1 MSNTKRTRSR
11 SGCHSC
17 KKARIKCDETRPVC
31 MNCQKAS
38 RECDYSLKLIWG
50 GRPYKNPRVEKL
62 NPVAGLSRSI
72 LQQPAPKS
80 QANVRI
86 KRELQEQNLLLQP
99 EPPASTGAGGPASQ
113 SLHDNIRSISNILD
127 SMYDS
132 ANKPSQILEN
142 FQPYLPQPSPADVNL
157 TDMVD
162 DYSDDIMKL
171 ELFHPTLQSNLH
183 VTPFIQERKW
193 SGRMSK
199 WDTEDLE
206 DDDNSLA
213 MNREFSTAFNTY
225 SLSRTYSESSTS
237 ESLEPIPRGLVPLP
251 DLLLNVPD
259 YYEAFTFFF
268 SSTAQLFMP
277 FGDAVQKYNPFK
289 KVLPQL
295 AFSNDGLLAVTVA
308 YGLAHKSY
316 LTRQSEPAELLEQL
330 LSRSLGDLLELLQN
344 KETSTSDLTLTL
356 VLLISSFM
364 VFTFK
369 HNWEVHLNGA
379 KQILLLRG
387 YKKPFEKLFKES
399 KHLQSQCISGEIKRS
414 KLIFFL
420 LRWFAYIDVLAQLAS
435 PLEPTPQD
443 IEKYNQK
450 LKITELCA
458 QPSDFD
464 YEFESSEDAE
474 SLMVDESH
482 ANVDYFLGFNIK
494 YLPLYKKTIELIKQ
508 ANLRALVNPSIG
520 VLPSAIDRALQMAG
534 TFQKLSSVS
543 AQSQDTIIAINRVFM
558 LFGLNQIY
566 RRVLKVPKSSPLIQ
580 DMCAE
585 TISIIDLHLLD
596 DSPNQISIFLPVFVS
611 GCDSNNSE
619 LRSRHLR
626 RMTTIAHTG
635 SPSAQFAVD
644 LMTQCWERDQDWWQV
659 MQKEDKKH
667 LFF

>member
-1 MSNTKRTRSR
+1 
-11 SGCHSC
+11 
-17 KKARIKCDETRPVC
+17 

-38 RECDYSLKLIWG
+38 RKCDYSIKLIWG

-62 NPVAGLSRSI
+62 NPVAGLSRTI
-72 LQQPAPKS
+72 LQQSNPNS
-80 QANVRI
+80 QGKVRI
-86 KRELQEQNLLLQP
+86 KQEPQERNLFLQP
-99 EPPASTGAGGPASQ
+99 ESAAPTVADGSSSQ
-113 SLHDNIRSISNILD
+113 SLHENIRSVSNILD

-142 FQPYLPQPSPADVNL
+142 FEPYLPQPPPADVNL

-171 ELFHPTLQSNLH
+171 ELFHPRLQSNLH
-183 VTPFIQERKW
+183 ATPFIQERKW

-206 DDDNSLA
+206 DDDASLA
-213 MNREFSTAFNTY
+213 MNREFSTASNTY

-237 ESLEPIPRGLVPLP
+237 EILEPVPRGLVPLP

-259 YYEAFTFFF
+259 YYEAFNFFF

-316 LTRQSEPAELLEQL
+316 LTNQSEPAELLEQL

-399 KHLQSQCISGEIKRS
+399 KNLQSQCISGEIKRS

-435 PLEPTPQD
+435 PLEPTPQE
-443 IEKYNQK
+443 IEKYTEK

-464 YEFESSEDAE
+464 YEFESNEDAE

-494 YLPLYKKTIELIKQ
+494 YLPLYKKTTVLIKQ
-508 ANLRALVNPSIG
+508 ANLRALVNPSAG
-520 VLPSAIDRALQMAG
+520 VLPSVIDLALQMAG
-534 TFQKLSSVS
+534 TFQRLSSVS
-543 AQSQDTIIAINRVFM
+543 SQNQDTIIAINRVFT

-611 GCDSNNSE
+611 GCDSSNEE
-619 LRSRHLR
+619 LRFRHLR

-644 LMTQCWERDQDWWQV
+644 LMTQCWERDQDWWHV

>member
-1 MSNTKRTRSR
+1 
-11 SGCHSC
+11 
-17 KKARIKCDETRPVC
+17 
-31 MNCQKAS
+31 MNCKKAS

-62 NPVAGLSRSI
+62 NPVAGLSREI
-72 LQQPAPKS
+72 LQQSNPNS
-80 QANVRI
+80 QAEVRI
-86 KRELQEQNLLLQP
+86 KQELQEQSLFLQP
-99 EPPASTGAGGPASQ
+99 VIATPAVAEGSSSQ
-113 SLHDNIRSISNILD
+113 SFHDNIRSVSHILD

-132 ANKPSQILEN
+132 ANQSSQILEK
-142 FQPYLPQPSPADVNL
+142 FEPYLPEPPPVDVNI

-162 DYSDDIMKL
+162 EYSDDIMKL
-171 ELFHPTLQSNLH
+171 ELSRPTLQSNLH
-183 VTPFIQERKW
+183 TTPFIKERKW

-199 WDTEDLE
+199 LDTEDLE
-206 DDDNSLA
+206 DDEDTLA
-213 MNREFSTAFNTY
+213 MNREFSTSSSTY
-225 SLSRTYSESSTS
+225 SFSRTYSESSS
-237 ESLEPIPRGLVPLP
+237 SDILEPIPRGLVPLP

-259 YYEAFTFFF
+259 YYEAFNFFF

-277 FGDAVQKYNPFK
+277 FGDAVQKFNPFK
-289 KVLPQL
+289 KVLPRL

-316 LTRQSEPAELLEQL
+316 LTTQSEPAELLEQL

-369 HNWEVHLNGA
+369 HDWEVHLNGA

-399 KHLQSQCISGEIKRS
+399 RDLQSHCISGEIKRS

-435 PLEPTPQD
+435 PLEPTSKD
-443 IEKYNQK
+443 IEKYNEK
-450 LKITELCA
+450 LKISELCA

-464 YEFESSEDAE
+464 YEFESNEDAE

-508 ANLRALVNPSIG
+508 TNLRTRVNPSAG
-520 VLPSAIDRALQMAG
+520 VLPSVIDRALQMAS
-534 TFQKLSSVS
+534 TFQKLSSVP
-543 AQSQDTIIAINRVFM
+543 AKSQDTIIAINRVFM
-558 LFGLNQIY
+558 LFGVNQIY

-585 TISIIDLHLLD
+585 TISIIDSHLLD

-611 GCDSNNSE
+611 GCDSNNEE

-659 MQKEDKKH
+659 MEKEDKKH